1 MTEQNQEVPSTPAG
15 EEPAFQSPDSAV
27 QTPATAGGED
37 QAPAAVE
44 STAAAGGES
53 QTAAAVDSTA
63 APATADRE
71 SEAAAPAAAA
81 VETPAATIEI
91 EGQKMP
97 VDSLVFIVQHGINT
111 CQVRSSI
118 TGDLNQAN
126 DQVLRAY
133 QAAAFFSSNTAAAIG
148 AQVLLCIASGDGA
161 LVKLAM
167 QVGGRMN
174 KRHEEFWK
182 DYNACR
188 DGDPP
193 ALPGDLETRRQGL
206 RARLEAANALVDSTA
221 ACVEALADDDSL
233 KASARLALQ
242 LVQVAQR
249 EAASSVE
256 FALGNFNMEISDE
269 QLKST
274 VDDIKLQLM
283 VLMGKSEAEAT
294 AMIDTRLGATD
305 AAKKAAMVN
314 AHRTKL
320 AADSQ
325 GSLDG
330 ALLSGEQE
338 LAVVELGVALLT
350 IFMV

>member
-1 MTEQNQEVPSTPAG
+1 MTEQNQQVPSTPAG
-15 EEPAFQSPDSAV
+15 EEPAAQSPDCAV
-27 QTPATAGGED
+27 QSPAAAGGGG
-37 QAPAAVE
+37 QSPVAVE
-44 STAAAGGES
+44 STATAVGES
-53 QTAAAVDSTA
+53 QAASPVDGTA

-71 SEAAAPAAAA
+71 SDAAAPAA
-81 VETPAATIEI
+81 VETPEATIEI

-111 CQVRSSI
+111 CQVRSSV

-206 RARLEAANALVDSTA
+206 RARLEAANALVASTA
-221 ACVEALADDDSL
+221 AAVEALADDDSL

-269 QLKST
+269 QLKET
-274 VDDIKLQLM
+274 VADLKLQLM

-305 AAKKAAMVN
+305 AAKKATMVN

-330 ALLSGEQE
+330 ALLSSEQE
-338 LAVVELGVALLT
+338 LAAVELGVALLT

>member
-269 QLKST
+269 QLKET
-274 VDDIKLQLM
+274 VADLKLQLM

-305 AAKKAAMVN
+305 AAKKATMVN

-330 ALLSGEQE
+330 ALLSSEQE
-338 LAVVELGVALLT
+338 LAAVELGVALLT

>member
-242 LVQVAQR
+242 LVQVAQH

>member
-1 MTEQNQEVPSTPAG
+1 MIEQNQEVPSTPAG
-15 EEPAFQSPDSAV
+15 EEIVPPSPVSAV
-27 QTPATAGGED
+27 QTSAAAGSESE
-37 QAPAAVE
+37 AAAAVE
-44 STAAAGGES
+44 STAAAGSEGE
-53 QTAAAVDSTA
+53 
-63 APATADRE
+63 
-71 SEAAAPAAAA
+71 AAPAAGA
-81 VETPAATIEI
+81 TPAATIEI

-118 TGDLNQAN
+118 TGALNEAN
-126 DQVLRAY
+126 DEVLRAY

-148 AQVLLCIASGDGA
+148 AQVLLCIAGGDGA

-188 DGDPP
+188 DGNPP
-193 ALPGDLETRRQGL
+193 ALPGDLDSRRQGL
-206 RARLEAANALVDSTA
+206 RARLDAANALVASA
-221 ACVEALADDDSL
+221 AAAVETMADDDSL

-269 QLKST
+269 QLKET

-283 VLMGKSEAEAT
+283 VLMGKTEAEAT

-305 AAKKAAMVN
+305 AAKKATMVN

-325 GSLDG
+325 GSLNG

-338 LAVVELGVALLT
+338 LAAVEQGVALLT
-350 IFMV
+350 VFMV